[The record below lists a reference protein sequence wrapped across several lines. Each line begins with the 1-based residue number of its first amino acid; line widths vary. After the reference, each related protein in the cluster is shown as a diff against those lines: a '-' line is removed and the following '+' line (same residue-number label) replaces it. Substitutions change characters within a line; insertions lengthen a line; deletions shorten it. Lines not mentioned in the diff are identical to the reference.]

1 MSIQQLY
8 EKVTD
13 KWIVKAVCLGIAFL
27 MYIFHQA
34 AILEKKSYVIPLE
47 LLDDGNV
54 MATSVRNQSVQVM
67 LRARVSDIP
76 KIDASYKSIEA
87 YLDLTRFSVSGT
99 EQVPVY
105 LTLPPDILLLDP
117 LEVRVV
123 PENVD
128 VILEEKAHKYV
139 PVKPIFVGEVAYGYE
154 ENLVSVVPNSVYI
167 SGPKSIIDG
176 ITEIE
181 TEGIDISNKDESFSK
196 NITLV
201 NTNKLVTLKAP
212 SSLSVYVGLEPVRK
226 VVSFTNIPI
235 MIVGLKSNLRIANN
249 IPQTVASVDI
259 AGDVL
264 VLDSLNSS
272 RIQARLDFSRIDSA
286 GEYDIPVNIFIP
298 TNARLADKERK
309 TIHVVIE
316 NIPVKPV
323 TTESSELSDKE
334 EAEENT
340 KEG

>member
-1 MSIQQLY
+1 MNIQQLY

-13 KWIVKAVCLGIAFL
+13 KWIVKAACLGIAFL

-47 LLDDGNV
+47 VLNDGNV
-54 MATSVRNQSVQVM
+54 MATSVRNQNVQVI
-67 LRARVSDIP
+67 LKARVSDIP

-87 YLDLTRFSVSGT
+87 YLDLTRFSTSGT

-105 LTLPPDILLLDP
+105 LTLPSDILLLDP

-123 PENVD
+123 PETVD
-128 VILEEKAHKYV
+128 VIMEEKAHKYV
-139 PVKPIFVGEVAYGYE
+139 PVKPVFVGDVAYGYE
-154 ENLVSVVPNSVYI
+154 ENLVSVVPSSVYI

-196 NITLV
+196 NITLI
-201 NTNKLVTLKAP
+201 NTNKLVTLKTP
-212 SSLSVYVGLEPVRK
+212 TSLSVYVGLEPVRK

-235 MIVGLKSNLRIANN
+235 IVVGLKNSLRIANN
-249 IPQTVASVDI
+249 IPQSVASVDI

-264 VLDSLNSS
+264 VLDNLNSS
-272 RIQARLDFSRIDSA
+272 RIQARLDCSRIDSA
-286 GEYDIPVNIFIP
+286 GEYDIPVSIFIP

-323 TTESSELSDKE
+323 TVEDAVSSSSES
-334 EAEENT
+334 AEEIA